1 MLHASLTTV
10 FTAVVTTNIFL
21 ILLTLYLTDRKLLLD
36 TGYRLLTLFVLFT
49 ALRLTFPFELP
60 FTVTIRLPKVISP
73 AISHFYVQLG
83 AIGRL
88 PISLWTLF
96 LMIWAAGT
104 VLGLIHYI
112 FSYCKDSYL
121 ITLYGKELTHKT
133 PYKELLEK
141 ICKEHKR
148 RNRFRVVELPGLSGP
163 VLFGIFSPRILIP
176 EGFNLSEQNLY
187 YILRHET
194 AHHFHH
200 DLLLKSIIKII
211 TLAYW
216 WNPFCRK
223 LNEQTDAI
231 LEMRVDDTLTRTDI
245 QLTEEYMRC
254 LIAAGS
260 FASQN
265 TFLSSDFTMG
275 LFPKET
281 SEIQKRFTL
290 LRYNQR
296 TQHPIRNI
304 LLVLATLS
312 IYLLSYAFVGE
323 PYNPPSNI
331 PLRYPDEPETWYL
344 PSAANSYFIDNGD
357 GTYDLYYND
366 EYSLTVDTLKY
377 HDANIPVYTEDHRP
391 Q

>member
-21 ILLTLYLTDRKLLLD
+21 ILLTLFLSDRKLLLD
-36 TGYRLLTLFVLFT
+36 TGYRLLTLFVFFT

-83 AIGRL
+83 AIGRI

-104 VLGLIHYI
+104 VLGLIHYV
-112 FSYCKDSYL
+112 FSYCKSSYL

-133 PYKELLEK
+133 PYKELLER

-148 RNRFRVVELPGLSGP
+148 RNGFRVVELPGLSGP

-231 LEMRVDDTLTRTDI
+231 LEMRVDDTLTLTDI
-245 QLTEEYMRC
+245 RLTEEYMRC

-260 FASQN
+260 FAARN
-265 TFLSSDFTMG
+265 TLFPNDFTMG
-275 LFPKET
+275 LLPEEP

-290 LRYNQR
+290 LRYNQHTPR
-296 TQHPIRNI
+296 SIWNI
-304 LLVLATLS
+304 LLVLTTLS
-312 IYLLSYAFVGE
+312 VYLLSYAFVGE
-323 PYNPPSNI
+323 PYNPPSDI
-331 PLRYPDEPETWYL
+331 PEAWYFPSET
-344 PSAANSYFIDNGD
+344 NSYFIDNGD

-366 EYSLTVDTLKY
+366 EYRLTVDTLEY
-377 HDANIPVYTEDHRP
+377 HDAGIPVYTEEHRP